1 MLCIHSLF
9 WQDRVEWSKIDQPLY
24 LMVLAGWGRKG
35 RPRHVLPKGWGRA
48 AGRHQERVLG
58 SLGRMEG
65 GQRGGAA

>member
-1 MLCIHSLF
+1 M
-9 WQDRVEWSKIDQPLY
+9 Y
-24 LMVLAGWGRKG
+24 LMVLALAAWGRKA

-58 SLGRMEG
+58 SLGRREG